1 MNQQQ
6 ADIHTLAGA
15 YALDALPPDEE
26 RFFESHLSQC
36 AACRQEVAELRAT
49 AAVLASGAA
58 EPAPQGLRER
68 VLAQIDV
75 TRQEPPILDGDVE
88 DQISR
93 TTRLKA
99 TLTSVAAAALIV
111 IVGLTAVV
119 ARLNGRLDDLEARSG
134 EVYQVLAAEDVRTVE
149 MSTDGGNARVI
160 VSESA
165 GKGVFLA
172 QGLDEAP
179 EGKVYELW
187 LIQDG
192 QPAPA
197 GLFEPDQEGATV
209 QILAGDVSRA
219 DAVAVT
225 IEPEGGS
232 PQPTSDPI
240 MVAEV

>member
-6 ADIHTLAGA
+6 AEIHTLAGA

-26 RFFESHLSQC
+26 RFFESHLSDC
-36 AACRQEVAELRAT
+36 ATCRQEVAELRAT
-49 AAVLASGAA
+49 AAALGAGAA
-58 EPAPQGLRER
+58 ETAPEGLRDA
-68 VLAQIDV
+68 VLSQIDV
-75 TRQEPPILDGDVE
+75 TRQEPPVLADETGDLE
-88 DQISR
+88 SR

-99 TLTSVAAAALIV
+99 ALTSVAAAALIV

-119 ARLNGRLDDLEARSG
+119 ARLNGRLDDIEARSG
-134 EVYQVLAAEDVRTVE
+134 EVYQVLAAEDVHTVE
-149 MSTDGGNARVI
+149 MSANGGTARVI
-160 VSESA
+160 VAEST

-172 QGLDEAP
+172 QGLEAAP

-187 LIQDG
+187 VIRDG
-192 QPAPA
+192 EPAPA
-197 GLFEPDQEGATV
+197 GLFRPDREGATV
-209 QILAGDVSRA
+209 QILAGDVASA
-219 DAVAVT
+219 EAVAVT